1 MAGRK
6 EREIALLDTESI
18 FTYKRLEWVECSNS
32 GKACVFDLRLMH
44 DQACQARLTKDLVV
58 LKSSNLYAL
67 QVFSLDVTE
76 NQPLN
81 PQLFF
86 CCWLHHLEQQ
96 RSHRGAQ
103 LKRPART
110 RVIGF
115 RPGISKVVV
124 IDLLNKKYISHT
136 FNNNNLTVPP
146 SSAPWPCGW
155 SWRPS

>member
-1 MAGRK
+1 MNDGGKVAGRK

-81 PQLFF
+81 PHLNQLQSPSQNP
-86 CCWLHHLEQQ
+86 HLNPNPNLSLSQNQ
-96 RSHRGAQ
+96 LQSPSLSQIHRVA
-103 LKRPART
+103 
-110 RVIGF
+110 
-115 RPGISKVVV
+115 S
-124 IDLLNKKYISHT
+124 
-136 FNNNNLTVPP
+136 
-146 SSAPWPCGW
+146 
-155 SWRPS
+155 